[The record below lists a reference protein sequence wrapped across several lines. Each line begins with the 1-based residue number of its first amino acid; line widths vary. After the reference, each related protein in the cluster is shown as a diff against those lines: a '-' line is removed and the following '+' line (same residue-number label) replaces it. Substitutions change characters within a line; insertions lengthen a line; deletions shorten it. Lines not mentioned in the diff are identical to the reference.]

1 MTIKEDDL
9 VMCTVKSLEG
19 TTVFVHIEG
28 DGEGSI
34 SLSEIAAGRIRN
46 LREYV
51 VPNKKI
57 VCKVLKIVNN
67 QVQLSLRRVTG
78 NERQEIEERYKKE
91 KSFMSILKTVSKEPE
106 KLAEKIKETKP
117 LWEFFDE
124 ARDNPKIIH
133 DVLKKDE
140 AQQLEKILSEKRDK
154 EKEVKRTIIIKSDS
168 NSGVEDIKQIL
179 DIKGLDIRYLGSSQF
194 TIIAKGKEFKDA
206 DNLIQQALKEIEKKA
221 KQLKAILE
229 IKEK

>member
-1 MTIKEDDL
+1 MIKEEDL

-46 LREYV
+46 IRDYV

-67 QVQLSLRRVTG
+67 QAQLSLRRVTG
-78 NERQEIEERYKKE
+78 TERQEIEERYKKE
-91 KSFMSILKTVSKEPE
+91 KSFMSILKTISKEPE
-106 KLAEKIKETKP
+106 KLADKIKETKP

-124 ARDNPKIIH
+124 ARENPKIIH
-133 DVLKKDE
+133 DILKKDE
-140 AQQLEKILSEKRDK
+140 AQQLEKILTEKKEK
-154 EKEVKRTIIIKSDS
+154 EKEVKKTIILRSDS
-168 NSGVEDIKQIL
+168 DSGVNDIRQIL
-179 DIKGLDIRYLGSSQF
+179 DIKGLDISYLGSSQF
-194 TIIAKGKEFKDA
+194 TLIAKGKEFKDA
-206 DNLIQQALKEIEKKA
+206 DNKIQTALKQIQDKA
-221 KQLKAILE
+221 KQFKATLE

>member
-1 MTIKEDDL
+1 MAKEDDL

-34 SLSEIAAGRIRN
+34 ALSEIAAGRIRN

-67 QVQLSLRRVTG
+67 QAQLSLRRVTG
-78 NERQEIEERYKKE
+78 TERQEIEERYRKE
-91 KSFMSILKTVSKEPE
+91 KSFMSILKTISKEPD
-106 KLAEKIKETKP
+106 KMADKIKISKP

-124 ARDNPKIIH
+124 AKENPKIIYEI
-133 DVLKKDE
+133 LKKDE
-140 AQQLEKILSEKRDK
+140 AQQLEKILSEKKDK
-154 EKEVKRTIIIKSDS
+154 EKEVKKIIIIKSDS
-168 NSGVEDIKQIL
+168 DSGVNDIKQIL
-179 DIKGLDIRYLGSSQF
+179 NVKGIDIRYLGSSQF
-194 TIIAKGKEFKDA
+194 VLIAKGKEFKDA
-206 DNLIQQALKEIEKKA
+206 DAKIQTALKEIEKQA
-221 KQLKAILE
+221 KEKKAILE